1 MPEPAAT
8 TPLPVVQPGAWVLDP
23 ARTRVRLQHKTMWGM
38 VTVKGGFTG
47 VDGEG
52 EVLPDGSASGTL
64 TIDAAS
70 VDTGHAKRDAHLRS
84 ADFFDTDRHASLV
97 FTAHRATPDPR
108 GAVEIAG
115 ELTIRGTTR
124 PLAFTAHRATP
135 DPRGAVEIAGELTVR
150 GTTRPLAF
158 TATAPGATADGVTLT
173 AELSVDP
180 ADFGLTW
187 NKLGMMKGQT
197 AITVEAHFI
206 RGRA

>member
-1 MPEPAAT
+1 
-8 TPLPVVQPGAWVLDP
+8 
-23 ARTRVRLQHKTMWGM
+23 
-38 VTVKGGFTG
+38 
-47 VDGEG
+47 
-52 EVLPDGSASGTL
+52 TL

-84 ADFFDTDRHASLV
+84 ADFFDTDRHATLV
-97 FTAHRATPDPR
+97 FTAHS
-108 GAVEIAG
+108 
-115 ELTIRGTTR
+115 
-124 PLAFTAHRATP
+124 ATP

-158 TATAPGATADGVTLT
+158 TATAPGATTDGVTLT

-197 AITVEAHFI
+197 AITVEAHFT